1 MQPISLTQIILA
13 VITLIVALATRY
25 AIPFAKQKMNENQ
38 LEMLR
43 IAVKTAVYAA
53 EKIYG
58 SKQGQ
63 EKLNY
68 VVEVL
73 KQQGYEVD
81 MTQIADT
88 TRALIEAAVKE
99 LELEQKEE
107 TK

>member
-13 VITLIVALATRY
+13 VITLIVALITRY
-25 AIPFAKQKMNENQ
+25 AIPFAKQKMDENQ

-107 TK
+107 NK

>member
-13 VITLIVALATRY
+13 VITLIIALVTRY

-107 TK
+107 NK

>member
-13 VITLIVALATRY
+13 VITLIVALITRY

-107 TK
+107 NK

>member
-13 VITLIVALATRY
+13 VVTLIVALITRY

>member
-13 VITLIVALATRY
+13 VITLIVALITRY

>member
-13 VITLIVALATRY
+13 VITLIIALITRY
-25 AIPFAKQKMNENQ
+25 AIPFAKQKMDENQ

>member
-13 VITLIVALATRY
+13 VITLIIALVTRY
-25 AIPFAKQKMNENQ
+25 AIPFAKQKMDENQ

>member
-13 VITLIVALATRY
+13 VITLIVALITRY
-25 AIPFAKQKMNENQ
+25 AIPFAKQKMDENQ

>member
-13 VITLIVALATRY
+13 VITLIVALITRY
-25 AIPFAKQKMNENQ
+25 VIPFAKQKMNENQ

-107 TK
+107 NK

>member
-13 VITLIVALATRY
+13 VITLIVALVTRY

-107 TK
+107 NK